1 MTDDE
6 LDRALFALPLE
17 EPPADMHQRIMSA
30 TVLRAAPAFQRWEL
44 LLLEVVVALVGLA
57 SAWIVT
63 SSPESGSRLGDSIV
77 AFMRGFGLFSRSTYV
92 WLAVGLSSVW
102 WISSLP
108 FMATPRPTVY
118 NR

>member
-30 TVLRAAPAFQRWEL
+30 TVLRTAPAFRPWEL
-44 LLLEVVVALVGLA
+44 WLLAFAVVLVCVAT
-57 SAWIVT
+57 AWIAT
-63 SSPESGSRLGDSIV
+63 SSPVAASRLADSIV
-77 AFMRGFGLFSRSTYV
+77 SFMRGFGLFSRSTYV
-92 WLAVGLSSVW
+92 WLAIGLSSVW

>member
-17 EPPADMHQRIMSA
+17 EPPADLHQRIMAA
-30 TVLRAAPAFQRWEL
+30 TVLRTAPAFRPWEL
-44 LLLEVVVALVGLA
+44 WLLAGAVILIGCLA
-57 SAWIVT
+57 AWTLT
-63 SSPESGSRLGDSIV
+63 SSPDAGTRLADAVV
-77 AFMRGFGLFSRSTYV
+77 AVLRALGLFSRATYV
-92 WLAVGLSSVW
+92 WLAIGLSSVW

>member
-17 EPPADMHQRIMSA
+17 QPPPDLHGKILAA
-30 TVLRAAPAFQRWEL
+30 TVLRPVPTFRQWEL
-44 LLLEVVVALVGLA
+44 WALAAALVAIGWLTFWA
-57 SAWIVT
+57 LST
-63 SSPESGSRLGDSIV
+63 TPEAGSRFGYLITVSLR
-77 AFMRGFGLFSRSTYV
+77 ALGLFSRSTYV

-108 FMATPRPTVY
+108 FMAGPRPTVY

>member
-17 EPPADMHQRIMSA
+17 QPPPDLRRKIMAA
-30 TVLRAAPAFQRWEL
+30 TVLRPVPTFRQWEL
-44 LLLEVVVALVGLA
+44 WALAAALVAIGLTIWGIA
-57 SAWIVT
+57 T
-63 SSPESGSRLGDSIV
+63 TPEAGSRIGYAIV
-77 AFMRGFGLFSRSTYV
+77 VSVRALGLFSRSTYV

-108 FMATPRPTVY
+108 FMAPPRPTVY

>member
-17 EPPADMHQRIMSA
+17 EPPADLHRQILAA
-30 TVLRAAPAFQRWEL
+30 TVLRSVPTFRQWEL
-44 LLLEVVVALVGLA
+44 WALVGALVLIGWLTA
-57 SAWIVT
+57 LVVIAT
-63 SSPESGSRLGDSIV
+63 PEAGARLSYEITV
-77 AFMRGFGLFSRSTYV
+77 ALRALGLFSPSTYV

-108 FMATPRPTVY
+108 FMATPRSTVY

>member
-17 EPPADMHQRIMSA
+17 EPPADMHERIMAA
-30 TVLRAAPAFQRWEL
+30 TVLRAGPAFRTWEL
-44 LLLEVVVALVGLA
+44 WLLAAAAVLVGWLTMWMFT
-57 SAWIVT
+57 SA
-63 SSPESGSRLGDSIV
+63 PDAGLRLTDGIV
-77 AFMRGFGLFSRSTYV
+77 AGMRGLGLFSPATYV
-92 WLAVGLSSVW
+92 WLGIGLTSVW

>member
-17 EPPADMHQRIMSA
+17 EPPADLHRRIMAA
-30 TVLRAAPAFQRWEL
+30 TVLRTPPAFGVWEL
-44 LLLEVVVALVGLA
+44 WLLAAAVLLAGGLTLWMFT
-57 SAWIVT
+57 SAPDV
-63 SSPESGSRLGDSIV
+63 GSRLTDSLL
-77 AFMRGFGLFSRSTYV
+77 AAMRAMGLFSRSTYV
-92 WLAVGLSSVW
+92 WLGIGVSSVW

-108 FMATPRPTVY
+108 FMASPRPTVY

>member
-17 EPPADMHQRIMSA
+17 EPPADLHARIMSA
-30 TVLRAAPAFQRWEL
+30 TVLRATPAFKTWEL
-44 LLLEVVVALVGLA
+44 VVLGLM
-57 SAWIVT
+57 V
-63 SSPESGSRLGDSIV
+63 
-77 AFMRGFGLFSRSTYV
+77 
-92 WLAVGLSSVW
+92 LAVGGLTAFLFVTTPDAGERLADWTVTGLRSLGLFHRATYAWLAIGISSVW
-102 WISSLP
+102 WISSLT

>member
-30 TVLRAAPAFQRWEL
+30 TVLRAAPAFRQWEL
-44 LLLEVVVALVGLA
+44 LLLAVAVALVCVA
-57 SAWIVT
+57 TAWIVT
-63 SSPESGSRLGDSIV
+63 SSPAAGSRLTDSVV

-92 WLAVGLSSVW
+92 WLAVGISSVW

>member
-17 EPPADMHQRIMSA
+17 EPPADMHERILAA
-30 TVLRAAPAFQRWEL
+30 TVLRASPPFRTWEL
-44 LLLEVVVALVGLA
+44 WLLVG
-57 SAWIVT
+57 SAVLVGWLTTWMLT
-63 SSPESGSRLGDSIV
+63 SAPDAGLRLTGAIV
-77 AFMRGFGLFSRSTYV
+77 AGMRALGLFSPATYV
-92 WLAVGLSSVW
+92 WLGIGVSTVW

>member
-30 TVLRAAPAFQRWEL
+30 TVLRAAPAFRQWEL
-44 LLLEVVVALVGLA
+44 VLLAVVLGLVCVAT
-57 SAWIVT
+57 AWIVT
-63 SSPESGSRLGDSIV
+63 SSPDTGARLGDSIV

-92 WLAVGLSSVW
+92 WLAIGLSSVW

-108 FMATPRPTVY
+108 FMASPRPTVY

>member
-17 EPPADMHQRIMSA
+17 EPPADMHQRIMAA
-30 TVLRAAPAFQRWEL
+30 TVLRAAPAFRQWEL
-44 LLLEVVVALVGLA
+44 WLLAAAVALIGCLA
-57 SAWIVT
+57 FYVFT
-63 SSPESGSRLGDSIV
+63 SVPDPGTRVADSIV
-77 AFMRGFGLFSRSTYV
+77 GALRTIGLFSRSTYV
-92 WLAVGLSSVW
+92 WLAIGLSSVW

-108 FMATPRPTVY
+108 FMASPRPTVY

>member
-17 EPPADMHQRIMSA
+17 QPPPDLHGKILAA
-30 TVLRAAPAFQRWEL
+30 TVLRPVPTFRQWEL
-44 LLLEVVVALVGLA
+44 WALALALALIGGLTYWA
-57 SAWIVT
+57 VST
-63 SSPESGSRLGDSIV
+63 TPELGSRLSYAIV
-77 AFMRGFGLFSRSTYV
+77 VSLRALGLFSRSTYV

-108 FMATPRPTVY
+108 FMAGPRPTVY

>member
-17 EPPADMHQRIMSA
+17 EPPADLHRQIMAA
-30 TVLRAAPAFQRWEL
+30 TVLRTPPAFRTWEL
-44 LLLEVVVALVGLA
+44 WLLAAAVVLVGWLTVWMFT
-57 SAWIVT
+57 SAPDV
-63 SSPESGSRLGDSIV
+63 GSRLTDSV
-77 AFMRGFGLFSRSTYV
+77 TAAMRAMGLFSRATYV
-92 WLAVGLSSVW
+92 WLGIGVTSVW

-108 FMATPRPTVY
+108 FMASPRSTVY

>member
-17 EPPADMHQRIMSA
+17 EPPADLHRRIMAA
-30 TVLRAAPAFQRWEL
+30 TAFRVAPTFRTWEL
-44 LLLEVVVALVGLA
+44 CVLFGAVVLVGGLT
-57 SAWIVT
+57 AWLFAT
-63 SSPESGSRLGDSIV
+63 TPDAGSHLGDAIV
-77 AFMRGFGLFSRSTYV
+77 AGIRGLGLFHRATYI

-108 FMATPRPTVY
+108 FMATPRSTVY

>member
-17 EPPADMHQRIMSA
+17 EPPADMHQRILAA
-30 TVLRAAPAFQRWEL
+30 TIFRAAPAFRVWEL
-44 LLLEVVVALVGLA
+44 CLLAIAVALVGWLTVWVFT
-57 SAWIVT
+57 SAPDAGTRLGHSIVT
-63 SSPESGSRLGDSIV
+63 VLRSL
-77 AFMRGFGLFSRSTYV
+77 GLFSRATYV
-92 WLAVGLSSVW
+92 WLAIGLSSVW

-108 FMATPRPTVY
+108 FISSPRPTVY

>member
-17 EPPADMHQRIMSA
+17 QPPPDLHGKILAA
-30 TVLRAAPAFQRWEL
+30 TVLRPVPTFRQWEL
-44 LLLEVVVALVGLA
+44 WALGAALVLIGWLTVWA
-57 SAWIVT
+57 VST
-63 SSPESGSRLGDSIV
+63 TPEAGSRFGYAIV
-77 AFMRGFGLFSRSTYV
+77 VTVRALGLFSRSTYV

-108 FMATPRPTVY
+108 FMATPRSTVY

>member
-17 EPPADMHQRIMSA
+17 EPPADLHQRIMAA
-30 TVLRAAPAFQRWEL
+30 TVLRAAPAFRAWEL
-44 LLLEVVVALVGLA
+44 WLLAAVVTLVGGLTI
-57 SAWIVT
+57 WTFT
-63 SSPESGSRLGDSIV
+63 SSPNAGLNFADAIVSGVRAL
-77 AFMRGFGLFSRSTYV
+77 GLFSRSTYV
-92 WLAVGLSSVW
+92 WLAIGISSVW

-108 FMATPRPTVY
+108 FISTPRPTVY